1 MAKDTTTPFWKH
13 CPSSPTLA
21 RMKPV
26 QQGNLLQQIRSWTI
40 SEKTQE
46 EEEQQVTNREER
58 N

>member
-1 MAKDTTTPFWKH
+1 MPKDTTTPFWKH
-13 CPSSPTLA
+13 CSSSPTLA
-21 RMKPV
+21 RMKHV

>member
-1 MAKDTTTPFWKH
+1 MPKDTTVPFWEH
-13 CPSSPTLA
+13 CLSSPTLA
-21 RMKPV
+21 RMKLV